1 MKPFKI
7 MGKKK
12 KGLRTGLLIF
22 MAFFAVAAYL
32 AYTYYQK
39 IFQPISSLE
48 EDRYF
53 HIYSDW
59 EMDDLKNALLEER
72 IIQDTASF
80 NWVAEQKSFTQPKAG
95 RYFIESGMSNNALVN
110 LFRSGQQVPVNVTF
124 NSVRTKKQLASVV
137 SNQLELDSISLLQ
150 LLESNEFA
158 QKYGFDRTTFL
169 TLFIP
174 NTYEFYWNTNAEEF
188 VQRMAKEYKRFW
200 TEERKAK
207 AAKLGLSQSEVSILA
222 SIVQTEQMSR
232 VEERPKVAGL
242 YVNRLKRGM
251 RLQSDPTLI
260 YALGDFSIKRV
271 LNKHKEL
278 NSPYNTYLYAGLPPG
293 PIYLPDQSSIDA
305 VLNYEKHNF
314 LYMCAKADF
323 SGYHNFSRT
332 LNQHNIYARQYQREL
347 NRRKIM
353 R

>member
-1 MKPFKI
+1 
-7 MGKKK
+7 
-12 KGLRTGLLIF
+12 
-22 MAFFAVAAYL
+22 
-32 AYTYYQK
+32 
-39 IFQPISSLE
+39 
-48 EDRYF
+48 
-53 HIYSDW
+53 
-59 EMDDLKNALLEER
+59 
-72 IIQDTASF
+72 
-80 NWVAEQKSFTQPKAG
+80 
-95 RYFIESGMSNNALVN
+95 
-110 LFRSGQQVPVNVTF
+110 
-124 NSVRTKKQLASVV
+124 
-137 SNQLELDSISLLQ
+137 
-150 LLESNEFA
+150 
-158 QKYGFDRTTFL
+158 
-169 TLFIP
+169 
-174 NTYEFYWNTNAEEF
+174 
-188 VQRMAKEYKRFW
+188 
-200 TEERKAK
+200 
-207 AAKLGLSQSEVSILA
+207 
-222 SIVQTEQMSR
+222 MSR

-242 YVNRLKRGM
+242 YINRLKRGM

-305 VLNYEKHNF
+305 VLNFERHNY

>member
-1 MKPFKI
+1 MKKR
-7 MGKKK
+7 KSKK
-12 KGLRTGLLIF
+12 KGIRIGMLFFAAL
-22 MAFFAVAAYL
+22 FAVAAYL

-39 IFQPISSLE
+39 IFLPATAIE

-53 HIYSDW
+53 HIHSDW
-59 EMDDLKNALLEER
+59 KMADLQQALLREN
-72 IIQDTASF
+72 IIQDTTSF
-80 NWVAEQKSFTQPKAG
+80 QWVAEQKSFSQPKAG
-95 RYFIESGMSNNALVN
+95 RYFIESGMSNNALIN

-124 NSVRTKKQLASVV
+124 NSVRTKAQLASVV
-137 SNQLELDSISLLQ
+137 SEQLEFDSTALLS
-150 LLESNEFA
+150 LLESSAFA
-158 QKYGFDRTTFL
+158 QKYGFDRQTIM

-174 NTYEFYWNTNAEEF
+174 NTYEFYWNTSAEDF
-188 VQRMAKEYKRFW
+188 IKRMAKEYKRFW
-200 TEERKAK
+200 TAERIQKAK
-207 AAKLGLSQSEVSILA
+207 ALGLSQSEVAILA
-222 SIVQTEQMSR
+222 SIVQTEQMSQK
-232 VEERPKVAGL
+232 EERPKVAGL
-242 YVNRLKRGM
+242 YINRLKRGM

-278 NSPYNTYLYAGLPPG
+278 NSPYNTYRYAGLPPG

-305 VLNYEKHNF
+305 VLNYEHHDY
-314 LYMCAKADF
+314 LYMCAKPDF
-323 SGYHNFSRT
+323 SGYHNFSKT